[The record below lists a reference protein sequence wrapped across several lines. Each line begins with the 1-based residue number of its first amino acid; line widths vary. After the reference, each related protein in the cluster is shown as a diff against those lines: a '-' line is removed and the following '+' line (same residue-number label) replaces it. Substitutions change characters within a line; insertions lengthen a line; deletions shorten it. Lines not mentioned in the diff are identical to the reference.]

1 MSNKKKIFFIILISV
16 ILIVGLVIL
25 IAPKEKRNSLINIK
39 SIPKHCENYVLV
51 NTPMFIDRFSSY
63 FVQNPSD
70 ISKFYKF
77 LKRINIGSDNLN
89 DLLLN
94 EPIAIYYDE
103 NIKCFNAI
111 LSVQNSTSTFKK
123 ISGEF
128 LEVDFKKNSANPNYS
143 TYVYNNKIY
152 NQLYITIDKNDNS
165 HDEIY
170 SKINKSI
177 REVDTSNHNLEA
189 VKLFKENK
197 KNISFNFKNIDTLNK
212 LGIKSINGSID
223 FYTDHME
230 ILANGIKNNKFP
242 FNDYQ
247 ELKSTDYGWAEF
259 SANFNKKIFKPQ
271 IFKSLILDS
280 NWDGRLI
287 MSIHQLKNTNKIIG
301 LKGFNEIINY
311 LDLNILIGNLKL
323 DSFRKLY
330 SIPNYK
336 TSFKNDFKGFSI
348 TNFEKKYNITTE
360 QKKLFSLSIDFDKMI
375 KQKHNEWTWNA
386 FKSIFKKMNFKT
398 FELEGEN
405 KKQNGFQIIG
415 KLTTL
420 DTTKNLLLSP
430 FIY

>member
-39 SIPKHCENYVLV
+39 SIPKHCENYVLI

-170 SKINKSI
+170 SKINKSV
-177 REVDTSNHNLEA
+177 RKVDTSNHNLEA

-212 LGIKSINGSID
+212 LGIENINGSID

>member
-39 SIPKHCENYVLV
+39 SIPKHCENYVLI

-170 SKINKSI
+170 SKINKSV
-177 REVDTSNHNLEA
+177 RKVDTSNHNLEA

>member
-170 SKINKSI
+170 SKINKSV
-177 REVDTSNHNLEA
+177 RKVDTSNHNLEA

-212 LGIKSINGSID
+212 LGIKNINGSID

>member
-25 IAPKEKRNSLINIK
+25 IAPKENRNSLINIK

-177 REVDTSNHNLEA
+177 REVDTSNDNLEA

-212 LGIKSINGSID
+212 LGIENINGSID

-420 DTTKNLLLSP
+420 DTTKNLLLNP

>member
-1 MSNKKKIFFIILISV
+1 MSNKKKIFFIILILA

-39 SIPKHCENYVLV
+39 SIPKNCENYVLV
-51 NTPMFIDRFSSY
+51 NTPMFVDQFSSY
-63 FVQNPSD
+63 FVKNPSD

-77 LKRINIGSDNLN
+77 LKRINIESDNLN

-111 LSVQNSTSTFKK
+111 LSVQKSTLTFKK
-123 ISGEF
+123 ISGEI
-128 LEVDFKKNSANPNYS
+128 LETDFKKTSSNPNYS
-143 TYVYNNKIY
+143 TYVYNNEIH
-152 NQLYITIDKNDNS
+152 NQLYITIDRNENS

-177 REVDTSNHNLEA
+177 REVDTSNDNLEA

-212 LGIKSINGSID
+212 LGIENINGSID

-259 SANFNKKIFKPQ
+259 SGNFNKKILKPQ
-271 IFKSLILDS
+271 IFKNLILDS

-287 MSIHQLKNTNKIIG
+287 MSVHQLKNTNKIIG

-311 LDLNILIGNLKL
+311 LDLNIIIGNLKL
-323 DSFRKLY
+323 DSLKKLN

-336 TSFKNDFKGFSI
+336 T
-348 TNFEKKYNITTE
+348 
-360 QKKLFSLSIDFDKMI
+360 
-375 KQKHNEWTWNA
+375 
-386 FKSIFKKMNFKT
+386 
-398 FELEGEN
+398 
-405 KKQNGFQIIG
+405 
-415 KLTTL
+415 
-420 DTTKNLLLSP
+420 
-430 FIY
+430 

>member
-170 SKINKSI
+170 SKINKSV
-177 REVDTSNHNLEA
+177 RKVDTSNHNLEA

>member
-39 SIPKHCENYVLV
+39 SIPQHCENYVLV

-128 LEVDFKKNSANPNYS
+128 LEVDFKKKSANPNYS

-170 SKINKSI
+170 SKINKSV
-177 REVDTSNHNLEA
+177 RKVDTSNHNLEA

-212 LGIKSINGSID
+212 LGIENINGSID

>member
-1 MSNKKKIFFIILISV
+1 M
-16 ILIVGLVIL
+16 
-25 IAPKEKRNSLINIK
+25 
-39 SIPKHCENYVLV
+39 LV
-51 NTPMFIDRFSSY
+51 NTPIFVDRFSSY
-63 FVQNPSD
+63 FVKNPSD

-128 LEVDFKKNSANPNYS
+128 LEIDFKKNSANPNYS
-143 TYVYNNKIY
+143 TYVYNNKIH
-152 NQLYITIDKNDNS
+152 NQLYITIDRNENS

-170 SKINKSI
+170 SKINKLV

-189 VKLFKENK
+189 VKLFKKNK

-212 LGIKSINGSID
+212 LGVENINGSID
-223 FYTDHME
+223 FYSDHME
-230 ILANGIKNNKFP
+230 IIANGIKNNKFP

-259 SANFNKKIFKPQ
+259 SGNFNEKIFKPQ
-271 IFKSLILDS
+271 LFKNFILDS

-287 MSIHQLKNTNKIIG
+287 MSVHQLKNTNKIIG

-323 DSFRKLY
+323 DSLRNLRKY
-330 SIPNYK
+330 SNLSEGKILILSNSFNLSNSCK
-336 TSFKNDFKGFSI
+336 TSLEPKS
-348 TNFEKKYNITTE
+348 
-360 QKKLFSLSIDFDKMI
+360 LFGYIKM
-375 KQKHNEWTWNA
+375 
-386 FKSIFKKMNFKT
+386 
-398 FELEGEN
+398 
-405 KKQNGFQIIG
+405 
-415 KLTTL
+415 
-420 DTTKNLLLSP
+420 
-430 FIY
+430 

>member
-39 SIPKHCENYVLV
+39 SIPKHCENYVLI

-170 SKINKSI
+170 SKINKSV
-177 REVDTSNHNLEA
+177 RRVDTSNHNLEA
-189 VKLFKENK
+189 IKLFKENK

-212 LGIKSINGSID
+212 LGIENINGSID

>member
-1 MSNKKKIFFIILISV
+1 MSNNKKIFFIILILS
-16 ILIVGLVIL
+16 ILIVGLIIL

-51 NTPMFIDRFSSY
+51 NTPMFVDRFSSY
-63 FVQNPSD
+63 FVKNPSD

-111 LSVQNSTSTFKK
+111 LSVQNSSSTFKK

-128 LEVDFKKNSANPNYS
+128 LEIDFKKNSSNPNYS

-152 NQLYITIDKNDNS
+152 NQIYITIDRNENS

-170 SKINKSI
+170 SKINKLV

-197 KNISFNFKNIDTLNK
+197 KNILFNFKNIDTLNK
-212 LGIKSINGSID
+212 LGVEDINGSID
-223 FYTDHME
+223 FYSNHIE
-230 ILANGIKNNKFP
+230 IIANGIKNNKFP
-242 FNDYQ
+242 FNNYQ
-247 ELKSTDYGWAEF
+247 KLKSTDYGWAEF
-259 SANFNKKIFKPQ
+259 SGNFNKKIFKPQ
-271 IFKSLILDS
+271 LFKNFILDS

-287 MSIHQLKNTNKIIG
+287 MSVHQLKNTNKIIG
-301 LKGFNEIINY
+301 LKSFNEIINY
-311 LDLNILIGNLKL
+311 LDLNLLIGNLKL
-323 DSFRKLY
+323 DSLRKLD

-336 TSFKNDFKGFSI
+336 ISFKNNFKGFSI

-386 FKSIFKKMNFKT
+386 FKSVFKRMNFKT

-405 KKQNGFQIIG
+405 KKQNGFQIVG

>member
-1 MSNKKKIFFIILISV
+1 M
-16 ILIVGLVIL
+16 
-25 IAPKEKRNSLINIK
+25 
-39 SIPKHCENYVLV
+39 LV
-51 NTPMFIDRFSSY
+51 NTPIFVDRFSSY
-63 FVQNPSD
+63 FVKNPSH

-111 LSVQNSTSTFKK
+111 LSVQNSSSTFKK

-128 LEVDFKKNSANPNYS
+128 LEIDFKKNSSNPNYF

-152 NQLYITIDKNDNS
+152 NQIYITIDRNENS

-170 SKINKSI
+170 SKINKLV

-212 LGIKSINGSID
+212 LGVEDINGSID
-223 FYTDHME
+223 FYSNHME
-230 ILANGIKNNKFP
+230 IIANGIKNNKFP
-242 FNDYQ
+242 FNNYQ

-259 SANFNKKIFKPQ
+259 SGNFNKKIFKTQ
-271 IFKSLILDS
+271 LFKKFILDS

-287 MSIHQLKNTNKIIG
+287 MSLHQLKNTNKIIG

-323 DSFRKLY
+323 DSLRKLN

-336 TSFKNDFKGFSI
+336 ISFKNNFKGFSI

-386 FKSIFKKMNFKT
+386 FKSVFKTMNFKT

>member
-1 MSNKKKIFFIILISV
+1 MRNKKKIILFILISA

-25 IAPKEKRNSLINIK
+25 IAPKEKGNSLVNIK

-51 NTPMFIDRFSSY
+51 NTPMFVDRFSSY
-63 FVQNPSD
+63 FVKNPSD

-128 LEVDFKKNSANPNYS
+128 LEIDFKKNSANPNYS
-143 TYVYNNKIY
+143 TYVYNNKIH
-152 NQLYITIDKNDNS
+152 NQLYITIDRNENS

-170 SKINKSI
+170 SKINKSV

-212 LGIKSINGSID
+212 LGVENINGSID
-223 FYTDHME
+223 FYSDHME
-230 ILANGIKNNKFP
+230 IIANGIKNNKFP

-259 SANFNKKIFKPQ
+259 SVNFNKKIFKPQ
-271 IFKSLILDS
+271 IFKNFILDS

-287 MSIHQLKNTNKIIG
+287 MSVHQLKNTNKIIG

-323 DSFRKLY
+323 DSLRKLN

-336 TSFKNDFKGFSI
+336 ISFKNNFKGFSI

-386 FKSIFKKMNFKT
+386 FKSVFKRMNFKT

-405 KKQNGFQIIG
+405 KKQNGFQIVG

>member
-39 SIPKHCENYVLV
+39 SIPKHCENYVLI

-170 SKINKSI
+170 SKINKSV
-177 REVDTSNHNLEA
+177 RKVDTSNHNLEA
-189 VKLFKENK
+189 IKLFKENK

-212 LGIKSINGSID
+212 LGIENINGSID

>member
-170 SKINKSI
+170 SKINKSV
-177 REVDTSNHNLEA
+177 RKVDTSNHNLEA

-212 LGIKSINGSID
+212 LGIENINGSID

>member
-1 MSNKKKIFFIILISV
+1 MSNKKKIFFIILILA

-39 SIPKHCENYVLV
+39 SIPKNCENYVLV
-51 NTPMFIDRFSSY
+51 NTPMFVDQFSSY
-63 FVQNPSD
+63 FVKNPSD

-77 LKRINIGSDNLN
+77 LKRINIESDNLN

-111 LSVQNSTSTFKK
+111 LSVQNSTLTFKK
-123 ISGEF
+123 ISGEI
-128 LEVDFKKNSANPNYS
+128 LEIDFKKTSSNPNYS
-143 TYVYNNKIY
+143 TYVYNNEIH
-152 NQLYITIDKNDNS
+152 NQLYITIDRNENS

-170 SKINKSI
+170 YKINKSI
-177 REVDTSNHNLEA
+177 REVDTSNDNLEA
-189 VKLFKENK
+189 VNLFKENK
-197 KNISFNFKNIDTLNK
+197 KNISFNFKNINKINK
-212 LGIKSINGSID
+212 LGVENINGSID
-223 FYTDHME
+223 FYSDHME
-230 ILANGIKNNKFP
+230 IIANGIKNNKFP

-259 SANFNKKIFKPQ
+259 SGNFNKKILKPQ
-271 IFKSLILDS
+271 IFKNLILDS

-287 MSIHQLKNTNKIIG
+287 MSVHQLKNTNKIIG

-311 LDLNILIGNLKL
+311 LDLNIIIGNLKL
-323 DSFRKLY
+323 DSHKKLN

-360 QKKLFSLSIDFDKMI
+360 QKKLFSLSVDFDKMI

-386 FKSIFKKMNFKT
+386 FKSVFRRMNFKT

-405 KKQNGFQIIG
+405 KKQNEFQIIG
-415 KLTTL
+415 ILTTL
-420 DTTKNLLLSP
+420 DTTKNLLLNP

>member
-1 MSNKKKIFFIILISV
+1 MSNNKKIFFIILILS
-16 ILIVGLVIL
+16 ILIVGLIIL

-51 NTPMFIDRFSSY
+51 NTPMFVDRFSSY
-63 FVQNPSD
+63 FVKNPSD

-111 LSVQNSTSTFKK
+111 LSVQNSSSTFKK

-128 LEVDFKKNSANPNYS
+128 LEIDFKKNSSNPNYS

-152 NQLYITIDKNDNS
+152 NQIYITIDRNENS

-170 SKINKSI
+170 SKINKLV

-197 KNISFNFKNIDTLNK
+197 KNISFNYKNIDTQNK
-212 LGIKSINGSID
+212 LGIENINGSID
-223 FYTDHME
+223 FYSDHME
-230 ILANGIKNNKFP
+230 IKANGIKNNKFP
-242 FNDYQ
+242 FNNYQ

-259 SANFNKKIFKPQ
+259 SGNFNKKIFKPQ
-271 IFKSLILDS
+271 LFKNFILDS

-287 MSIHQLKNTNKIIG
+287 MSVHQLKNTNKIIG
-301 LKGFNEIINY
+301 LKSFNEIINY
-311 LDLNILIGNLKL
+311 LDLNLLIGNLKL
-323 DSFRKLY
+323 DSLRKLD

-336 TSFKNDFKGFSI
+336 IYFKNNFKGFSI

-386 FKSIFKKMNFKT
+386 FKSVFKRMNFKT

-405 KKQNGFQIIG
+405 KKQNGFQIVG

>member
-1 MSNKKKIFFIILISV
+1 MSNKKKIFFVILILA

-39 SIPKHCENYVLV
+39 SIPKNCENYVLV
-51 NTPMFIDRFSSY
+51 NTPMFVDQFSSY
-63 FVQNPSD
+63 FVKNPSD

-77 LKRINIGSDNLN
+77 LKSINIESDNLN

-111 LSVQNSTSTFKK
+111 LSVQNSTLTFKK
-123 ISGEF
+123 ISGEI
-128 LEVDFKKNSANPNYS
+128 LEIDFKKTSSNPNYS

-152 NQLYITIDKNDNS
+152 NQLYITIDRNENS
-165 HDEIY
+165 HNKVY

-177 REVDTSNHNLEA
+177 REVDSSNDNLEA

-197 KNISFNFKNIDTLNK
+197 KNISFNFKNINTINK
-212 LGIKSINGSID
+212 LGVENINGSID
-223 FYTDHME
+223 FYSDHME
-230 ILANGIKNNKFP
+230 IIANGIKNNKFP

-247 ELKSTDYGWAEF
+247 ELKSTDYGWAEV
-259 SANFNKKIFKPQ
+259 SVNFNKKILKPQ
-271 IFKSLILDS
+271 IFKNLILDS

-287 MSIHQLKNTNKIIG
+287 MSVHQLKNTNKIIG
-301 LKGFNEIINY
+301 LKGFNEITNY
-311 LDLNILIGNLKL
+311 LDLNIIIGNLKL
-323 DSFRKLY
+323 DSHKKLN

-336 TSFKNDFKGFSI
+336 TTFKNDFKGFSI

-360 QKKLFSLSIDFDKMI
+360 QKKLFNLSIDFDKMI

-386 FKSIFKKMNFKT
+386 FKSVFRRMNFKT

-405 KKQNGFQIIG
+405 KKQNEFQIIG
-415 KLTTL
+415 ILTTL
-420 DTTKNLLLSP
+420 DTTKNLLLNP

>member
-39 SIPKHCENYVLV
+39 SIPKHCENYVLI

-212 LGIKSINGSID
+212 LGIENINGSID

>member
-1 MSNKKKIFFIILISV
+1 MSNKKKIFFIILILA

-51 NTPMFIDRFSSY
+51 NTPMFVDRFSSY
-63 FVQNPSD
+63 FVKNPSD

-128 LEVDFKKNSANPNYS
+128 LEIDFKKNSANPNYS

-152 NQLYITIDKNDNS
+152 NQLYITIDRNENS

-170 SKINKSI
+170 SKINKSV

-212 LGIKSINGSID
+212 LGIENINGSID
-223 FYTDHME
+223 FYSDHME
-230 ILANGIKNNKFP
+230 IIANGIKNNKFP

-259 SANFNKKIFKPQ
+259 SVNFNKKIFKPQ
-271 IFKSLILDS
+271 IFKNLILDS

-287 MSIHQLKNTNKIIG
+287 MSVHQLKNTNKIIG
-301 LKGFNEIINY
+301 LKGFNEIIKY

-323 DSFRKLY
+323 DSSRKLD

-336 TSFKNDFKGFSI
+336 ISFKNNFKGFSI
-348 TNFEKKYNITTE
+348 TNFEKKYNITSE

-386 FKSIFKKMNFKT
+386 FKSVFKRMNFKT

-405 KKQNGFQIIG
+405 KKQNEFQIVG